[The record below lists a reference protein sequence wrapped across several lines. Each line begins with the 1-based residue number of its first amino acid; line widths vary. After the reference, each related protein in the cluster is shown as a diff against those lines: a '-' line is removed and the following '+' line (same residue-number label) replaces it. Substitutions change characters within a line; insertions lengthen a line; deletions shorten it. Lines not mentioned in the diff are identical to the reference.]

1 MAKILL
7 ADDDIDLAEAV
18 QNWLGGEKHAVEVVY
33 DGQEAL
39 ERMRVYK
46 YDLAILDW
54 QMPGLPGIKVCGKFR
69 ESGGKT
75 PILILTSRAQVED
88 KEAGLDSGADDYLT
102 KPFEMR
108 ELSARVRALLRRP
121 PSEVTSNVLKAGHLS
136 LDRQT
141 HEVKRGDVVINLLP
155 KEFALLEFLMR
166 YPNEVFSLETLLNRV
181 WPSDSDSSPDTVRV
195 HLTHLR
201 NKLQPKGGPQI
212 KTVYGVGYKLEL
224 TD

>member
-1 MAKILL
+1 MAKILV
-7 ADDDIDLAEAV
+7 ADDDVDLAEAI
-18 QNWLGGEKHAVEVVY
+18 QNWLDGEHHAVELVY

-39 ERMRVYK
+39 DRMRLYK

-54 QMPGLPGIKVCGKFR
+54 LMPGLPGVQVCGKYR
-69 ESGGKT
+69 EGGGKM

-88 KEAGLDSGADDYLT
+88 KEHGLDSGADDYLT
-102 KPFEMR
+102 KPFELR

-121 PSEVTSNVLKAGHLS
+121 PREVTGNVLKAGHLS

-141 HEVKRGDVVINLLP
+141 HEVKRGGEAINLLP

-201 NKLQPKGGPQI
+201 NKLESKDRPSHQNSI
-212 KTVYGVGYKLEL
+212 RSRL
-224 TD
+224 

>member
-1 MAKILL
+1 MAKILI
-7 ADDDIDLAEAV
+7 AEDDIDLAEAV
-18 QNWLGGEKHAVEVVY
+18 QNWLEAEHHAVEIVY
-33 DGQEAL
+33 DGKEAL
-39 ERMRVYK
+39 ERMRLYK
-46 YDLAILDW
+46 YDLTILDW
-54 QMPGLPGIKVCGKFR
+54 QMPGLAGIKVCQKYR
-69 ESGGKT
+69 EGGGKT
-75 PILILTSRAQVED
+75 AILILTSRANVDD
-88 KEAGLDSGADDYLT
+88 KEQGLDSGADDYLT

-121 PSEVTSNVLKAGHLS
+121 ASDVTNNVLKAGHLS

-141 HEVKRGDVVINLLP
+141 HEVRRGDQVLNLLP

-166 YPNEVFSLETLLNRV
+166 YPNEVCSLETLLNRV

-224 TD
+224 PD